1 MATIKQLEEQIQE
14 LQLRNRKVEA
24 DKAWETSTIRKIIIA
39 IITYFLIVIFFY
51 TTNLP
56 NPWINA
62 IVPSLAF
69 VLSTL
74 TVPFCKKLWLRNYKK
89 TKKK

>member
-1 MATIKQLEEQIQE
+1 MATIKQLEGQIQE
-14 LQLRNRKVEA
+14 LQFRNRRVEA
-24 DKAWETSTIRKIIIA
+24 DKAWETSIARKVLIVF
-39 IITYFLIVIFFY
+39 ITYILIVIFFY
-51 TTNLP
+51 STNLP

-74 TVPFCKKLWLRNYKK
+74 TVPFCKKLWLRNYNK